1 MQIWPLHKL
10 SLLALDI
17 GCLEIFKGFFTF
29 PIMKSWLP
37 SVVFPSLTSVPDNVI
52 LKANKF
58 SGMLLLIL
66 LYPKMT
72 AQSVQAALNPDRYAA
87 CSIKVFSE
95 NFGLD
100 IAPFVSQVK
109 L

>member
-29 PIMKSWLP
+29 SIMKGGLP
-37 SVVFPSLTSVPDNVI
+37 SVVFPPLTSLPDNVI

-58 SGMLLLIL
+58 SVMLFLVL
-66 LYPKMT
+66 LYHKMT
-72 AQSVQAALNPDRYAA
+72 IQSVQAAFNSERYAA
-87 CSIKVFSE
+87 CSIKVVS
-95 NFGLD
+95 GLD
-100 IAPFVSQVK
+100 TGPFVS
-109 L
+109 